1 MIKLLERKSI
11 KNYSFAS
18 YVIGSLQQVFA
29 QGWLDDAKTDAERCE
44 IQEFINEKYDLIEAY
59 SADYCQEFNSCRIL
73 HLAPKNLNSIE
84 GYVEVFTDR
93 FEILLNDIG
102 IDKVVIVLTSKCDW
116 FGQKNNYKPV
126 KESMLQLRKIVG
138 DKHYYEAFEVETI
151 NLKQMTKIIFW
162 LGRCNASLPHIHII
176 SEENKINF
184 MICKY
189 GNLHAEIYSH
199 EIDKKVCEVSE
210 RLGFSIIETEDEFLD
225 NGIKGRNILI

>member
-1 MIKLLERKSI
+1 MIKLLERKFI
-11 KNYSFAS
+11 KDYSFAS

-29 QGWLDDAKTDAERCE
+29 QGWLDDAKTDTERRE

-59 SADYCQEFNSCRIL
+59 STDYCQEFIGSRIL

-84 GYVEVFTDR
+84 EYLEIFTDR
-93 FEILLNDIG
+93 VETLLNDIG
-102 IDKVVIVLTSKCDW
+102 IDKVIIVLNSRCDW

-126 KESMLQLRKIVG
+126 KEAILQLRKIVG
-138 DKHYYEAFEVETI
+138 DKHYYEAFEVDTV
-151 NLKQMTKIIFW
+151 NLKQMTKIVFW

-189 GNLHAEIYSH
+189 GNLHAEIYSK
-199 EIDKKVCEVSE
+199 EIDKKIYEVSE

-225 NGIKGRNILI
+225 GIKGRNILI